1 MLIPVELLL
10 ILVGLVV
17 GTALGWFAA
26 RSRAAVDVAKLEA
39 TLQATRD
46 GEARLESSL
55 RSLTYEARAQ
65 TQDAVADAVTPLH
78 DALLRYERRVADLER
93 DRVGAYES
101 LREQVRAMHDVSGEL
116 RTETRQLVSA
126 LRAPQIRGRW
136 GEHQLRRI
144 VEAAGMLEHCDFD
157 EQVTA
162 TTDSGVVRPDL
173 VVRLHGGRQVV
184 VDAKAPFEGYL
195 SAMEARDEA
204 GRTAHLTQHAKHLRG
219 HVDALSAKAYWD
231 AFEPAPEFVVLFM
244 PADTFLDAALQHD
257 PALLEH
263 AFSRNV
269 VLATPATLVALLRT
283 IAYAWRQESLAH
295 NALAVH
301 RTGRELYARL
311 TTMGDHFAK
320 LGSALGTAV
329 SSYNKAVGSLEA
341 RVLVSARRLAELG
354 ISADLLPA
362 PPQVE
367 LTPRHLQPQ
376 DPVTSTPD
384 TAAPDTAA
392 PDTSAHDAPAHVA
405 PAPDASALDAPA
417 RVTSA
422 PDASAPDAAHQP
434 PQTEPPPVQPSPV
447 QPSPTPQ
454 TPTQQTQTGPSPVQR
469 SPIQPSPAQQASTQ
483 QASVNAHDHV
493 PPPDHSAT
501 PDRHATPDRAINRTT
516 AADLSAGP
524 GTPLGPHRSDRPHN
538 SAPVES
544 EYEILLAAL
553 REDPPQ

>member
-1 MLIPVELLL
+1 MLIV
-10 ILVGLVV
+10 IGLAA
-17 GTALGWFAA
+17 GAALGWFAA

-65 TQDAVADAVTPLH
+65 TQDAVADAVAPLH

-162 TTDSGVVRPDL
+162 PTDGGVVRPDL

-204 GRTAHLTQHAKHLRG
+204 GRTAHLRQHAKHLRG
-219 HVDALSAKAYWD
+219 HVDALAAKSYWA
-231 AFEPAPEFVVLFM
+231 AFEPTPEFVVLFM

-257 PALLEH
+257 PTLLEH
-263 AFSRNV
+263 AFTRNV

-320 LGSALGTAV
+320 VGTALGTAV

-354 ISADLLPA
+354 ISADPLPT
-362 PPQVE
+362 PSQVE

-376 DPVTSTPD
+376 DSSDSSGFSGSSDQPTPSH
-384 TAAPDTAA
+384 PS
-392 PDTSAHDAPAHVA
+392 DTSP
-405 PAPDASALDAPA
+405 PSQLPDPSHLPTPSQLPGSSQLPHTSPLRDPSHLRDSSQVPHPSQASAGPRPTDPSSFHGS
-417 RVTSA
+417 REPFV
-422 PDASAPDAAHQP
+422 
-434 PQTEPPPVQPSPV
+434 PQ
-447 QPSPTPQ
+447 
-454 TPTQQTQTGPSPVQR
+454 
-469 SPIQPSPAQQASTQ
+469 
-483 QASVNAHDHV
+483 
-493 PPPDHSAT
+493 HSN
-501 PDRHATPDRAINRTT
+501 HATPTR
-516 AADLSAGP
+516 P
-524 GTPLGPHRSDRPHN
+524 ERPH
-538 SAPVES
+538 APQQLPES